1 MASAAALTLT
11 VANQSESLVVHIGA
25 LECLIYGALG
35 SVRRLNRDAYVVRAI
50 DRQGGVGYEHT
61 MVTGELMRNIGTAKF
76 IPVVRQ
82 TSRPATLPTELNTR
96 LYFDLGPGAEYPTQ
110 LQALIRDLHNVQ
122 TPIPP
127 LGPNPFQ

>member
-1 MASAAALTLT
+1 M
-11 VANQSESLVVHIGA
+11 
-25 LECLIYGALG
+25 
-35 SVRRLNRDAYVVRAI
+35 RRLSRIDATLDQWHVRGGEDLAGFMERSIRETDRVLVICTEAYVERAI
-50 DRQGGVGYEHT
+50 GRQGGVGYEHT
-61 MVTGELMRNIGTAKF
+61 MVTGELMINVGTSKF

-110 LQALIRDLHNVQ
+110 LQALIKDLHNVQ